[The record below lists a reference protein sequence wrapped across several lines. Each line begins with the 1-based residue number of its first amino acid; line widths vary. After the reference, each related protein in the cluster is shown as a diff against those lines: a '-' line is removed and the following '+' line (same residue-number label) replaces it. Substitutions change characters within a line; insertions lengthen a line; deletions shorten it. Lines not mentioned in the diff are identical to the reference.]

1 MKIRIYV
8 MTHKKFEMPQS
19 PLFRPLHVGRA
30 CGENLGYPGDDTGE
44 NISDKNCYY
53 SELTGLYWVWKTVT
67 MWIMWAPV
75 ITGDICSGRM
85 RGFLWR
91 TITKSFY
98 QSTI

>member
-30 CGENLGYPGDDTGE
+30 CGEDLGYPGDDTGE

-53 SELTGLYWVWKTVT
+53 SELTGLY
-67 MWIMWAPV
+67 
-75 ITGDICSGRM
+75 CSGRM

>member
-30 CGENLGYPGDDTGE
+30 CGEDLGYPGDDTGE

-53 SELTGLYWVWKTVT
+53 SELTGLYV
-67 MWIMWAPV
+67 
-75 ITGDICSGRM
+75 GDGKLSRCGLCGHLSLPEISA
-85 RGFLWR
+85 RGG
-91 TITKSFY
+91 
-98 QSTI
+98 